1 MSSNQGIS
9 SHKKSQ
15 DNDKSSITQEDCVS
29 KYCSDN
35 SQLKSKNDQTSE
47 NHSDTGDRSSSKAPT
62 IENKKQEEQKSE
74 TVSEEVENKSFEEQ
88 VMVVKIKHMKIPSED
103 LYCRV
108 MLDEAKW
115 KFRYV
120 FTNQLS
126 EKTPIYKEL
135 VIENENHKQ
144 ITQKITKLVKSITLR
159 SSSGK
164 DMFLFRPNK
173 ILPFQFMSTV
183 ICLCILIY
191 VSIVKFEDDEEEK
204 RESSIV
210 RSQTVHV

>member
-1 MSSNQGIS
+1 MSSNQGICS
-9 SHKKSQ
+9 DKKSQ

-88 VMVVKIKHMKIPSED
+88 VMVVKIKHIKIPSED

-126 EKTPIYKEL
+126 EKTSIYKEL

-173 ILPFQFMSTV
+173 ILPFEFMSNAYLFM
-183 ICLCILIY
+183 CLHLCFCSK
-191 VSIVKFEDDEEEK
+191 V
-204 RESSIV
+204 
-210 RSQTVHV
+210 

>member
-1 MSSNQGIS
+1 MSSNQDIS
-9 SHKKSQ
+9 SNKKSQ

-74 TVSEEVENKSFEEQ
+74 TKSQEIDKDSFEEEAI
-88 VMVVKIKHMKIPSED
+88 VIKLKHLQIPSKD
-103 LYCRV
+103 SYCRV
-108 MLDEAKW
+108 MLDKENR
-115 KFRYV
+115 KFKCV

-173 ILPFQFMSTV
+173 ILPFQLMSNAYLFMYLN
-183 ICLCILIY
+183 LCFY
-191 VSIVKFEDDEEEK
+191 SKV
-204 RESSIV
+204 
-210 RSQTVHV
+210 